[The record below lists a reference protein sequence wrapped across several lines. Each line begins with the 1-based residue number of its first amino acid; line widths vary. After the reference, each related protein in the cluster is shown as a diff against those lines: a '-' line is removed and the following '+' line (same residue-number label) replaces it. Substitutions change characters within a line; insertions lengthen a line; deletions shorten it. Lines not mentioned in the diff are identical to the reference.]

1 MSSLNWDDIRVAYT
15 VAESG
20 SLSAAGQLLGMTHST
35 VLRRVNQLE
44 QQLGQRLFIRHQ
56 RGYRLTE
63 AGHLLLDKGKPLVA
77 DIQML
82 QNSLMMLGSSPSGT
96 LRISTVSDFSQSLA
110 PLLAGFRQQ
119 YPQIRVE
126 TIATDERVSL
136 TRGDVHA
143 ALRIGSQ
150 PTEPDLIARPL
161 IKVGLSY
168 YATECY
174 IERFGLPQSLAD
186 VGRHLWLLPTGE
198 KREIAAIKAVYE
210 KLDDEQIIFQSNS
223 FNDIYYAV
231 LQGMGIGS
239 FESLHRPGLMND
251 SQVGN
256 KVRRVDFGLNFEAE
270 PIWLVYHKDM
280 KDSVRIRALQEYL
293 VRALPELAG
302 Q

>member
-1 MSSLNWDDIRVAYT
+1 MESSVSSLNWDDIRVAYT

-63 AGHLLLDKGKPLVA
+63 AGHLLLDKGKPVAA

-96 LRISTVSDFSQSLA
+96 IRISTVSDFSQFLA
-110 PLLAGFRQQ
+110 PLIAGFRQQ

-126 TIATDERVSL
+126 TMATDEILSL
-136 TRGDVHA
+136 SRGDIHA

-150 PTEPDLIARPL
+150 PAEPDLIAKPL
-161 IKVGLSY
+161 IKIGLNYFAS
-168 YATECY
+168 EGY
-174 IERFGLPQSLAD
+174 IERFGLPQSTAD
-186 VGRHLWLLPTGE
+186 VGRHLWILPTGD
-198 KREIAAIKAVYE
+198 KHQIPAIKDLYE
-210 KLDDEQIIFQSNS
+210 KLDAEQIVFQSNS

-231 LQGMGIGS
+231 LQGMGIGP
-239 FESLHRPGLMND
+239 FESLHRPNLLSEGL
-251 SQVGN
+251 
-256 KVRRVDFGLNFEAE
+256 RRVDFGLNFEAE
-270 PIWLVYHKDM
+270 PLWLVYHKDM